1 MSLGWRSFST
11 ESSQI
16 GHCQRQ
22 ETMQNGWVISG
33 DMVNPVLPLNA
44 EAQALLVAPLRKVE
58 FGKISMHIRIQ

>member
-1 MSLGWRSFST
+1 
-11 ESSQI
+11 
-16 GHCQRQ
+16 
-22 ETMQNGWVISG
+22 MQNGWMISG